1 MCHDV
6 KNPMSKFGQR
16 ISFHVYNTLED
27 VQAVLQVLEENF
39 GLLAATKSIWGVM
52 SQSRPWKGP

>member
-1 MCHDV
+1 
-6 KNPMSKFGQR
+6 MSKFGLR

-39 GLLAATKSIWGVM
+39 GLLAATKSIWAVM
-52 SQSRPWKGP
+52 SQPRPWKGP